1 MFKPDQPIQSSKDDI
16 LGRSSFAKSLG
27 DAVLSYTEKESI
39 VVGLFGE
46 WGSGKTSII
55 NMMLEHIENVSKEKN
70 NEKPIIFRFNP
81 WNFSDQNQLI
91 SLFFTQMSITL
102 GRQDYSE
109 NIKKTGEKLETYS
122 KLFSLLKIIPVIN
135 TIAELLENS
144 GDALKSLGDIKSHD
158 LDSLKEELNELLSKQ
173 KQKILIII
181 DDIDR
186 LNNTEIRQI
195 FQLVKSLGD
204 FPNTIYLLSFDKE
217 VVIKALEKVQ
227 EGSGTAYLEKVVQIP
242 FEIPAISEQDV
253 NHLLLKEL
261 NELLRDFPENRFDEK
276 HWNHV
281 FHGGFKYFFRNIR
294 DVTRYINSL
303 KFSFGLVKDEVN
315 FVDYL
320 AITAIQVFMPE
331 VYYGIRD
338 NKEVFIGVHNQY
350 YRQIG
355 NYYSHLHRSIEDFD
369 KKICDEIIKKGD
381 RFSEEVLRDFL
392 MILFPKLEYFYYD
405 TSNYTN
411 TSLDTWRRECR
422 ICSPEMVDV
431 YFKLALPKGS
441 FSQKEIYEIL
451 ELGNNS
457 ELFSNRLLK
466 LKEEGRIIFF
476 LDRLEDYTVKDIPEE
491 NIEPIISS
499 LMDVGDLIIK
509 KGGLFSGTDSSI
521 FRIVH
526 KLLHRFKDQEIRFN
540 IIKRAIEHAK
550 RSLYIIVFEVG
561 ELEGECDKH
570 ASKESSITDGNL
582 TVNSEQLEELKNLV
596 CRKIETWADNG
607 GLAEHLQM
615 DYILYYWK
623 VWGDIEKV
631 DSFVRNMIK
640 DDIGLIN
647 FVSRFLNHN
656 IFYYREGT
664 DTRLKMNLEI
674 IKEFVDLEEIEPRI
688 REIYSSDIEKLDE
701 QQRKAI
707 ELLLDTYDGKI
718 KENF

>member
-1 MFKPDQPIQSSKDDI
+1 M
-16 LGRSSFAKSLG
+16 
-27 DAVLSYTEKESI
+27 
-39 VVGLFGE
+39 
-46 WGSGKTSII
+46 
-55 NMMLEHIENVSKEKN
+55 
-70 NEKPIIFRFNP
+70 
-81 WNFSDQNQLI
+81 
-91 SLFFTQMSITL
+91 
-102 GRQDYSE
+102 
-109 NIKKTGEKLETYS
+109 
-122 KLFSLLKIIPVIN
+122 
-135 TIAELLENS
+135 
-144 GDALKSLGDIKSHD
+144 
-158 LDSLKEELNELLSKQ
+158 
-173 KQKILIII
+173 
-181 DDIDR
+181 
-186 LNNTEIRQI
+186 
-195 FQLVKSLGD
+195 
-204 FPNTIYLLSFDKE
+204 
-217 VVIKALEKVQ
+217 VIKALEKVQ
-227 EGSGTAYLEKVVQIP
+227 EGSGTVYLEKVVQIP

-261 NELLRDFPENRFDEK
+261 NELLKDFPENRFDEK

-369 KKICDEIIKKGD
+369 KKICDEIIKKGN

-392 MILFPKLEYFYYD
+392 MILFPKLQYFYYD

-422 ICSPEMVDV
+422 ICSPEMFDV
-431 YFKLALPKGS
+431 YFRLALPKGS

-491 NIEPIISS
+491 NIEPIITS
-499 LMDVGDLIIK
+499 LMDVGDLIIIK
-509 KGGLFSGTDSSI
+509 KDGLFSGTDSSI

-550 RSLYIIVFEVG
+550 KSLYIIVFEVG
-561 ELEGECDKH
+561 GLEGECDEH

-582 TVNSEQLEELKNLV
+582 TVNSEQLEELKKLV

-623 VWGDIEKV
+623 VWGDIEK
-631 DSFVRNMIK
+631 
-640 DDIGLIN
+640 
-647 FVSRFLNHN
+647 
-656 IFYYREGT
+656 
-664 DTRLKMNLEI
+664 
-674 IKEFVDLEEIEPRI
+674 
-688 REIYSSDIEKLDE
+688 LDE

>member
-1 MFKPDQPIQSSKDDI
+1 M
-16 LGRSSFAKSLG
+16 
-27 DAVLSYTEKESI
+27 
-39 VVGLFGE
+39 
-46 WGSGKTSII
+46 
-55 NMMLEHIENVSKEKN
+55 
-70 NEKPIIFRFNP
+70 
-81 WNFSDQNQLI
+81 
-91 SLFFTQMSITL
+91 
-102 GRQDYSE
+102 
-109 NIKKTGEKLETYS
+109 
-122 KLFSLLKIIPVIN
+122 
-135 TIAELLENS
+135 
-144 GDALKSLGDIKSHD
+144 
-158 LDSLKEELNELLSKQ
+158 
-173 KQKILIII
+173 
-181 DDIDR
+181 
-186 LNNTEIRQI
+186 
-195 FQLVKSLGD
+195 
-204 FPNTIYLLSFDKE
+204 
-217 VVIKALEKVQ
+217 VIKALEKVQ

-261 NELLRDFPENRFDEK
+261 NELLRDFPKNRFDEN
-276 HWNHV
+276 HWNRV

-350 YRQIG
+350 YSHSD
-355 NYYSHLHRSIEDFD
+355 NYSNLYRSIEDFY

-392 MILFPKLEYFYYD
+392 IILFPKLEYFYYNNE
-405 TSNYTN
+405 NYT
-411 TSLDTWRRECR
+411 TSLDTWKKECR

-491 NIEPIISS
+491 NIEPIITS

-509 KGGLFSGTDSSI
+509 KHVFFSGTDSSI

-561 ELEGECDKH
+561 GLEGEFDEH
-570 ASKESSITDGNL
+570 ASKESSVTDGNL
-582 TVNSEQLEELKNLV
+582 TVNSEQLEELKKLV
-596 CRKIETWADNG
+596 CKKIETWADNES
-607 GLAEHLQM
+607 LAEHLQM

-623 VWGDIEKV
+623 VWGDIKKV

-647 FVSRFLNHN
+647 FISRFLNHS
-656 IFYYREGT
+656 IFNYQEGT
-664 DTRLKMNLEI
+664 DTHLKINLKN
-674 IKEFVDLEEIEPRI
+674 IKEFVDLEEIESRI
-688 REIYSSDIEKLDE
+688 RKIYSLDIEKLDK

-707 ELLLDTYDGKI
+707 ELFLDTYDGKN
-718 KENF
+718 KRRFLDS